1 MKNVLLLSLGLMAAA
16 TDATGAGGE
25 TKSEPKA
32 KSKLV
37 KVKVLCPALGE
48 DAESY
53 VKGDTFETT
62 AERAAALGDSV
73 QLV

>member
-1 MKNVLLLSLGLMAAA
+1 MKSVLLLSHGLMASAKDTA
-16 TDATGAGGE
+16 GAGGE
-25 TKSEPKA
+25 TKAEDKP
-32 KSKLV
+32 KLV

-62 AERAAALGDSV
+62 AQRAAALGDLV
-73 QLV
+73 QVI